1 MPSIHQMSDYW
12 KIIPVTDYMQ
22 QVQKLGKKKS
32 IMKIIHANTAAKI
45 VEKQT
50 PVWLGTGLEPSPQPQ
65 ASSLGDA

>member
-1 MPSIHQMSDYW
+1 MPFIHQMSDYR

-22 QVQKLGKKKS
+22 QVQKLGKKS

-50 PVWLGTGLEPSPQPQ
+50 PVWLGTGLEPSPQSQ
-65 ASSLGDA
+65 SSSLGDA

>member
-1 MPSIHQMSDYW
+1 MSDYC

-22 QVQKLGKKKS
+22 QVQKLGKKS

-50 PVWLGTGLEPSPQPQ
+50 PVWLGTGLEHSPQPQ
-65 ASSLGDA
+65 SSSLGDA

>member
-1 MPSIHQMSDYW
+1 MPSVHQLSDYC

-22 QVQKLGKKKS
+22 QVQKLGKKS
-32 IMKIIHANTAAKI
+32 IMNIRHANTAAKI

-50 PVWLGTGLEPSPQPQ
+50 LVWLGTGLESSPQTK